1 MLNKLASFV
10 REYDMIAPGDE
21 VFCAVSGGADSTALL
36 FGLYLLQDKFSFTL
50 RAAHFN
56 HRLRGAESDRDEHFV
71 RALCDRYDIP
81 LTVGS
86 GEVKAG
92 KKGLE
97 AAAREARYAFFA
109 TLPGKIAT
117 AHTADDNAETVL
129 LHLVRGTGLKGLGAI
144 APINGK
150 VFRPMLGV
158 TRAEV
163 LAFLAEYN
171 LSYVT
176 DSSNE
181 TNDFLRNRL
190 RHDVMPLLKRE
201 NPRLAENLSAMAL
214 TLRQDEA
221 YIQKQAA
228 VLDTLQIDRLR
239 EADEAVRSRI
249 LENFLKRNHVPEPES
264 RHIAAVEELI
274 FSDKPSARAHLP
286 GGVTVERCYDRLR
299 VAPDGALT
307 PVSLSCPGETTVAQL
322 GLKIVCR
329 RTDEIV
335 NDEKTFTVCP
345 QGEVWLRPRQ
355 SGDEIRLR
363 GGKKTLK
370 KLFIDRKIPASER
383 MLVPVLA
390 DERGVLAVYGIGAD
404 LDRVCPNE
412 PMIQF
417 VFTNI

>member
-1 MLNKLASFV
+1 MLNKLTAFI
-10 REYDMIAPGDE
+10 REYDLIDPGDE

-36 FGLYLLQDKFSFTL
+36 FGLYLLQDKLSFTL

-56 HRLRGAESDRDEHFV
+56 HRLRGEESDRDEHFV
-71 RALCDRYDIP
+71 RALCERYDIP
-81 LTVGS
+81 LVVGS

-150 VFRPMLGV
+150 IIRPLLGV

-190 RHDVMPLLKRE
+190 RHDVVPLLKCE

-214 TLRQDEA
+214 NLRKDEA

-228 VLDTLQIDRLR
+228 LQDTLQIDRLR
-239 EADEAVRSRI
+239 ETDEAVRSRI

-274 FSDKPSARAHLP
+274 FSEKPSARAHLP

-299 VAPDGALT
+299 VALDDVLM
-307 PVSLSCPGETTVAQL
+307 PVRLSCPGETTVAQL
-322 GLKIVCR
+322 GLKIICR
-329 RTDEIV
+329 PAETIV
-335 NDEKTFTVCP
+335 NDRTTFTVHTDSD
-345 QGEVWLRPRQ
+345 VWLRPRQ
-355 SGDEIRLR
+355 SGDEIRLS
-363 GGKKTLK
+363 GGTKSLK

-390 DERGVLAVYGIGAD
+390 DARGVLAVYNIGVHS
-404 LDRVCPNE
+404 DRVSSE
-412 PMIQF
+412 APMMQF
-417 VFTNI
+417 VFTKI